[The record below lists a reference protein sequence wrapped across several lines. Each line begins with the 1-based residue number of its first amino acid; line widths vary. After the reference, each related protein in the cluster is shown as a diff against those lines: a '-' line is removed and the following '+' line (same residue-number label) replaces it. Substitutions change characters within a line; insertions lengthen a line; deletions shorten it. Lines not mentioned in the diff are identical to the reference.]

1 LALNILVTMELNTFI
16 GTWINKAG
24 NRLEIK
30 IKDNKSLNVSFFTQ
44 GKTPV
49 VREYYNNLESLDMH
63 AELDYYESSIE
74 VELWEKGKGFHLC
87 LLYDFINLKVDPGY
101 YLAPGISR
109 YVEDDFL
116 DKYYHLFEPLDYY
129 KKVE

>member
-1 LALNILVTMELNTFI
+1 MELDTFI

-30 IKDNKSLNVSFFTQ
+30 AKDNKSLNVSFFTNENI
-44 GKTPV
+44 PV
-49 VREYYNNLESLDMH
+49 VRKYCNNLESLDMH

-87 LLYDFINLKVDPGY
+87 LLYDFIDLKVDPGY

-109 YVEDDFL
+109 YEEDDFL

>member
-1 LALNILVTMELNTFI
+1 MGLDKYI

-24 NRLEIK
+24 NKLEIK
-30 IKDNKSLNVSFFTQ
+30 AKDKKSLNVSFFKK
-44 GKTPV
+44 GNVPAI
-49 VREYYNNLESLDMH
+49 REYYNNLDSIDMH

-87 LLYDFINLKVDPGY
+87 LTYDFIDFKIDPGY
-101 YLAPGISR
+101 YLASGISR
-109 YVEDDFL
+109 YEEDAFL

-129 KKVE
+129 KKIEK

>member
-1 LALNILVTMELNTFI
+1 MELKTFI
-16 GTWINKAG
+16 GTWINKAE
-24 NRLEIK
+24 NRLEIRA
-30 IKDNKSLNVSFFTQ
+30 KDNKSLKVSFFTSEN
-44 GKTPV
+44 TPV
-49 VREYYNNLESLDMH
+49 VREYYNNLESIDMH

-87 LLYDFINLKVDPGY
+87 LLYDFINLKVDSGY

-109 YVEDDFL
+109 YEEDDFL

-129 KKVE
+129 KKIDE

>member
-1 LALNILVTMELNTFI
+1 
-16 GTWINKAG
+16 
-24 NRLEIK
+24 
-30 IKDNKSLNVSFFTQ
+30 
-44 GKTPV
+44 
-49 VREYYNNLESLDMH
+49 MH

-87 LLYDFINLKVDPGY
+87 LLYDFIDLKVDLGY

-109 YVEDDFL
+109 YEEDDFL

>member
-1 LALNILVTMELNTFI
+1 MELKTFI

-30 IKDNKSLNVSFFTQ
+30 AKDNKSLNVSFFTQ
-44 GKTPV
+44 GNTPV
-49 VREYYNNLESLDMH
+49 VREYYNNLESIDMH

-74 VELWEKGKGFHLC
+74 VELWEKGRGFHLC
-87 LLYDFINLKVDPGY
+87 LLYDYIDLKVDGGY

-109 YVEDDFL
+109 YEEDDFL

-129 KKVE
+129 KKLNEENKS

>member
-1 LALNILVTMELNTFI
+1 MGLDTFI

-30 IKDNKSLNVSFFTQ
+30 AKDNKSLNVSFFT
-44 GKTPV
+44 KENIPV
-49 VREYYNNLESLDMH
+49 VRKYCNNLESLDMH

-87 LLYDFINLKVDPGY
+87 LLYDFIDLKVDPGY

-109 YVEDDFL
+109 YEEDDFL

>member
-1 LALNILVTMELNTFI
+1 MELKTFI

-30 IKDNKSLNVSFFTQ
+30 TKDNKSLNVSFFTK
-44 GKTPV
+44 GNTPV
-49 VREYYNNLESLDMH
+49 LREYYNNLESIDMH
-63 AELDYYESSIE
+63 AELDFYESSIE

-87 LLYDFINLKVDPGY
+87 LLYDFINLKIEPGY

-109 YVEDDFL
+109 YEEDDFL
-116 DKYYHLFEPLDYY
+116 DKYSHLFEPLDYY
-129 KKVE
+129 KKIDEQK

>member
-1 LALNILVTMELNTFI
+1 MELDTFI

-30 IKDNKSLNVSFFTQ
+30 AKDNKSLNVSFYT
-44 GKTPV
+44 KENIPV
-49 VREYYNNLESLDMH
+49 VRKYCNNLESLDMH
-63 AELDYYESSIE
+63 AEL
-74 VELWEKGKGFHLC
+74 WKKGKGFHLC
-87 LLYDFINLKVDPGY
+87 LLYDFIDLKVDPGY

-109 YVEDDFL
+109 YEEDDFL

-129 KKVE
+129 KKLYYILLNNKVIN